1 MKKIILTKAALL
13 ALLYYAYD
21 YAATKYYAE
30 EAWMVIPFLFGI
42 YMVVIPLFI
51 RTDVRFRIARIVCG
65 AFMFFVTASCSY
77 TMNKF
82 LGDMILYS
90 ATLLAVAIVLGLPVL
105 FIMFAFSGY

>member
-1 MKKIILTKAALL
+1 MKRIILTKGVLL
-13 ALLYYAYD
+13 ALMFYAYEFVKTE
-21 YAATKYYAE
+21 YSAQ

-42 YMVVIPLFI
+42 YMIVIPLFI

-65 AFMFFVTASCSY
+65 AFISFVTASCSY
-77 TMNKF
+77 TMSRF

-90 ATLLAVAIVLGLPVL
+90 ATLLAVVIVLGLPVL